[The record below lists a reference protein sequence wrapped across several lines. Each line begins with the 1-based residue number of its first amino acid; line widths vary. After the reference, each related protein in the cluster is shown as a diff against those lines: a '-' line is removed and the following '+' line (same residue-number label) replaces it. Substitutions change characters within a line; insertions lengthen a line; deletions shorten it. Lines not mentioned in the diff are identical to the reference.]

1 MGKRMFNLS
10 VVNTDGFLLDL
21 TLSAQALYFHLS
33 MRADDDGF
41 VENPRVI
48 RRMTGA
54 TEEDFLALVNHG
66 YLIAFDGPVVITHW
80 LLHNTITADRK
91 KGTIFQDELRKLKV
105 VNFVYQIRGEDDPE
119 EPEKTEEPD
128 PEKDR
133 TENPEE
139 ETKAAEPEEKNTSG
153 NSKEQPANSLQ
164 TSCTQSANSLQAT
177 CLQLA
182 SNLLATCKQDANKMR
197 PQNRLDIKE
206 NRPDKDQV
214 SIGQHRSGQDSK
226 AEERGDARAGAREA
240 PVDNS
245 VDKFGISKRP
255 GQGQRKPEL
264 KDLPPES
271 REAVLRFQA
280 KLQEKR
286 GSA

>member
-54 TEEDFLALVNHG
+54 AEEDFLALVNHG

-91 KGTIFQDELRKLKV
+91 KGTIFQEELRRLKV
-105 VNFVYQIRGEDDPE
+105 VNSIYQLRGEDDPE
-119 EPEKTEEPD
+119 EPEKAEEPD
-128 PEKDR
+128 PEEGR
-133 TENPEE
+133 TEEPEE
-139 ETKAAEPEEKNTSG
+139 NPKEAEPDEKNTSG
-153 NSKEQPANSLQ
+153 NDKGQTENSVK
-164 TSCTQSANSLQAT
+164 TSCTQSVNSLQAD
-177 CLQLA
+177 CKQIA
-182 SNLLATCKQDANKMR
+182 SNLQADCKQVANSLR
-197 PQNRLDIKE
+197 AQNSIDI
-206 NRPDKDQV
+206 DQFKTEIDQI
-214 SIGQHRSGQDSK
+214 SIGQHRSDQTSK
-226 AEERGDARAGAREA
+226 AEGRENARAGAREA
-240 PVDNS
+240 PVDNL
-245 VDKFGISKRP
+245 VDNLGISP

>member
-21 TLSAQALYFHLS
+21 SLSAQALYFHLS

-91 KGTIFQDELRKLKV
+91 KGTIFQDELSKLKV
-105 VNFVYQIRGEDDPE
+105 VNFVYQLRGEDDSE
-119 EPEKTEEPD
+119 EPEKTEEPE

-133 TENPEE
+133 TEKPEE
-139 ETKAAEPEEKNTSG
+139 ETKEAEPEEKNTSG
-153 NSKEQPANSLQ
+153 NDKGQTENSVQ
-164 TSCTQSANSLQAT
+164 TSCTQSANSLQT
-177 CLQLA
+177 DCKQIA
-182 SNLLATCKQDANKMR
+182 SNMQATCKQDANKMR
-197 PQNRLDIKE
+197 PQNRLKE
-206 NRPDKDQV
+206 NRTDKDQV
-214 SIGQHRSGQDSK
+214 STGQHSSDQDSK
-226 AEERGDARAGAREA
+226 AEDKGDARAGAREA

-245 VDKFGISKRP
+245 VDKLGISKRP

>member
-54 TEEDFLALVNHG
+54 AEEDFLALVNHG

-91 KGTIFQDELRKLKV
+91 KGTIFQEELRRLKV
-105 VNFVYQIRGEDDPE
+105 VNSIYQLRGEDDPE
-119 EPEKTEEPD
+119 EPEKAEDPDPEEGRTEEP
-128 PEKDR
+128 E
-133 TENPEE
+133 ENPKE
-139 ETKAAEPEEKNTSG
+139 ADPDEKNTSG
-153 NSKEQPANSLQ
+153 NDKGQTENSAQ
-164 TSCTQSANSLQAT
+164 TSCTQSVNSLQAD
-177 CLQLA
+177 CKQVA
-182 SNLLATCKQDANKMR
+182 SNMQATCKQDANKMR
-197 PQNRLDIKE
+197 DQNRLDIKE
-206 NRPDKDQV
+206 IRSDIDQA
-214 SIGQHRSGQDSK
+214 SIGQHSSDQDSK
-226 AEERGDARAGAREA
+226 AEERRDARAGARES

-245 VDKFGISKRP
+245 VDKLWIST